1 MATIAY
7 REDFAFMVVPDEG
20 KTKIGF
26 GFWAKDGHPN
36 AKVALTL
43 KIF

>member
-7 REDFAFMVVPDEG
+7 REDFAFMVGTDEG
-20 KTKIGF
+20 KTKVGLE
-26 GFWAKDGHPN
+26 FWAKDGHPN